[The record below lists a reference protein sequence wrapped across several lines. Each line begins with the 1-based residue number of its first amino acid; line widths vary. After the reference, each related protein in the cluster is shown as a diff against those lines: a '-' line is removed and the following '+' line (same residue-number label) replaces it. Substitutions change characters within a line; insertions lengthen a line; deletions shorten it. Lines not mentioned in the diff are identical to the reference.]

1 MKRIKTFFSNLFWTL
16 FGGLLGSIICGL
28 IFIISFSAFYQS
40 PFSTLIF
47 TFLFIPFH
55 LSDYQRF
62 IQDKEWIALLGRFVS
77 MLLIS
82 SFLVGFVKLSV
93 GWDQPQYFFST
104 ILVLIIPILFLLITI
119 YLFFMF
125 FIPTHH
131 LFTNFNRRKDRL
143 IRGGKVYG
151 IFWDY

>member
-1 MKRIKTFFSNLFWTL
+1 MKKIKQFFINLFWTI
-16 FGGLLGSIICGL
+16 FGGLLGSIICSL
-28 IFIISFSAFYQS
+28 IFIISISAFYQS

-47 TFLFIPFH
+47 TLLFIPFH
-55 LSDYQRF
+55 LSDFQRF
-62 IQDKEWIALLGRFVS
+62 VREKEWLAFIGRFVS

-93 GWDQPQYFFST
+93 GWNQPQPFFLP
-104 ILVLIIPILFLLITI
+104 ILIIAIPVIFILLTT
-119 YLFFMF
+119 YLFFNF
-125 FIPTHH
+125 FLPTSS
-131 LFTNFNRRKDRL
+131 LFIRFNNQINNV

>member
-1 MKRIKTFFSNLFWTL
+1 MLRIKTFFINLFWII

-28 IFIISFSAFYQS
+28 VFIISISAFYQS

-55 LSDYQRF
+55 LSDYQRLVRE
-62 IQDKEWIALLGRFVS
+62 KEWIAFLGRFVS

-93 GWDQPQYFFST
+93 GWDQPQLFFLP
-104 ILVLIIPILFLLITI
+104 ILALIIPILFLLLTT
-119 YLFFMF
+119 YLFFNF
-125 FIPTHH
+125 FLPTHY
-131 LFTNFNRRKDRL
+131 LFIRFNTQINNL
-143 IRGGKVYG
+143 IRGGKIYG

>member
-1 MKRIKTFFSNLFWTL
+1 MKKIKTFFTNLFFTI

-28 IFIISFSAFYQS
+28 VFIISVSAFYQS

-47 TFLFIPFH
+47 TFLFVPFH
-55 LSDYQRF
+55 FYDFQNF
-62 IQDKEWIALLGRFVS
+62 IRDREWLVALGRFVS
-77 MLLIS
+77 LLLIT

-93 GWDQPQYFFST
+93 GWDEPLLFFST
-104 ILVLIIPILFLLITI
+104 ILVIIIPILFPFITI

-125 FIPTHH
+125 FLPNHS
-131 LFTNFNRRKDRL
+131 LFIRFNNQIDNL
-143 IRGGKVYG
+143 IRGGKIYG